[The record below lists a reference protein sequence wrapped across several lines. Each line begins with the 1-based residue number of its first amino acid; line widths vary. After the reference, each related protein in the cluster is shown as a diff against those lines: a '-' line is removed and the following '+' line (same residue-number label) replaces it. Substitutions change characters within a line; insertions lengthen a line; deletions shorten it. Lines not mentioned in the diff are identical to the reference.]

1 MADLPLYL
9 LFVSLLIVL
18 PFLYLHRS
26 KRANFSGSSRPPPSP
41 WALPVIG
48 HIHHLGGALPHHAM
62 RDLARRH
69 GPLILLRLGEL
80 PCVVASTA
88 DAAREIMRTHDLVF
102 ASRPIGPMGKILL
115 GGEDASYGIVS
126 APYGE
131 WWRQLRRICT
141 MELFSLRRVRSFR
154 PVREDEVRR
163 LVHSVATA
171 AASATTPP
179 GKKQAVNLSKM
190 ISAYVADAGVRAIIG
205 SRFRDRET
213 FLRLL
218 ERRLKIMPG
227 RSLPDL
233 FPSSRLAMLLS
244 PMPRRIK
251 RERDNMMAFIDNI
264 IQEHESDRRAAG
276 NGDEEDLLDV
286 LLRVQR
292 EDALDPPLTT
302 DNIKEVILDIFGGS
316 SDTAATTL
324 LWIMAELMRNPR
336 VMRKAQDEVRRVL
349 GVQEN
354 NNTVTEEKL
363 SELHYLRLII
373 KETLRLHPPVPLLI
387 PRECGSPCQVLGFDV
402 PVGAMVLVNAWAISR
417 DPAYWDTPEEFVP
430 ERFEGSSVDFKGTDF
445 QFIPFGAGRRICPGI
460 GFGLANV
467 YLPLASLLYHFD
479 WELPDGMAPGELD
492 MTEAMGITTRR
503 RSELLL
509 VPTYELEHDKKPDH
523 ELDDAIQENLCPGGR
538 QWRSRQLGCN
548 PFVVEGL
555 SLFNR
560 LPTLPCSHLALGA
573 LHVHRSPWRPSRR
586 GECPWTYIHDMVIAG
601 GASGVPYRVASELLM
616 QNNVAAP
623 FYRRSKL

>member
-1 MADLPLYL
+1 
-9 LFVSLLIVL
+9 
-18 PFLYLHRS
+18 
-26 KRANFSGSSRPPPSP
+26 
-41 WALPVIG
+41 
-48 HIHHLGGALPHHAM
+48 M

-509 VPTYELEHDKKPDH
+509 VPTVRVPL
-523 ELDDAIQENLCPGGR
+523 R
-538 QWRSRQLGCN
+538 
-548 PFVVEGL
+548 EG
-555 SLFNR
+555 
-560 LPTLPCSHLALGA
+560 
-573 LHVHRSPWRPSRR
+573 
-586 GECPWTYIHDMVIAG
+586 E
-601 GASGVPYRVASELLM
+601 
-616 QNNVAAP
+616 
-623 FYRRSKL
+623 